1 MKRMKNSRMLRGF
14 TLVEMAIVLAI
25 VALLLAGLLPTI
37 SSQIE
42 QARRNDTRKQISE
55 IQQAL
60 MGFAIINGR
69 LPCPTT
75 TTDPASVNY
84 GKEDSAAICSAN
96 YAAEGYL
103 PWKTLGV
110 SEIDAWGTKRT
121 SNTSPWLG
129 YWRYR
134 VDRNFSSA
142 TPFTLNTGFGTCPSA
157 TTDCLAIQDIGGNGL
172 TSTTERPV
180 AIVFSTGPDLI
191 GNGQNANIGE
201 PNPSFEPAGGIYQ
214 SDVPG
219 KLANGS
225 NFDDIL
231 VWISRPQL
239 FNRMVA
245 AGKLP

>member
-1 MKRMKNSRMLRGF
+1 MNKQVAKDCTNRNMTWGF
-14 TLVEMAIVLAI
+14 SLVEMAIVLAI
-25 VALLLAGLLPTI
+25 VGLLMAGLLPTL

-42 QARRNDTRKQISE
+42 QQRRNETRKQLAE

-60 MGFAIINGR
+60 MGFAVMNGR

-75 TTDPASVNY
+75 ETNPSNSAYGQEATSCPIGSPTTD
-84 GKEDSAAICSAN
+84 
-96 YAAEGYL
+96 GYL

-110 SEIDAWGTKRT
+110 SEIDAWGSKRT
-121 SNTSPWLG
+121 SASSPWSG

-134 VDRNFSSA
+134 THRNFSNASSLI
-142 TPFTLNTGFGTCPSA
+142 TL
-157 TTDCLAIQDIGGNGL
+157 TTDPSSFDALSIIDNNGASL
-172 TSTTERPV
+172 TSSSERPI
-180 AIVFSTGPDLI
+180 AIVYSTGADLTP
-191 GNGQNANIGE
+191 NGQNATFQAT
-201 PNPSFEPAGGIYQ
+201 SATYQ

-219 KLANGS
+219 A

-231 VWISRPQL
+231 IWISRPQL

>member
-1 MKRMKNSRMLRGF
+1 MIITSERRLQSGF
-14 TLVEMAIVLAI
+14 TLVEMAIVLTI
-25 VALLLAGLLPTI
+25 VAILLAGLLPTI

-42 QARRNDTRKQISE
+42 QSRRNDTRKQLEE

-60 MGFAIINGR
+60 IGYAIMNGR

-75 TTDPASVNY
+75 TADPANVNY
-84 GKEDSAAICSAN
+84 GVADAVCTAN
-96 YAAEGYL
+96 AVSEGYL

-110 SEIDAWGTKRT
+110 TETDAWGSKRT
-121 SNTSPWLG
+121 SSASPWTG

-142 TPFTLNTGFGTCPSA
+142 TPFSLTTGFGACPGA
-157 TTDCLAIQDIGGNGL
+157 DCLSVLDNAGNSL

-180 AIVFSTGPDLI
+180 AIVYSTGQNVTAD
-191 GNGQNANIGE
+191 GQNAT
-201 PNPSFEPAGGIYQ
+201 FEPINGVYQ
-214 SDVPG
+214 NDVPG
-219 KLANGS
+219 PT
-225 NFDDIL
+225 FDDIL
-231 VWISRPQL
+231 IWISRPQL

>member
-1 MKRMKNSRMLRGF
+1 MNVNISSSPKLGGF

-37 SSQIE
+37 TGQIE
-42 QARRNDTRKQISE
+42 QQRRNETHKQLAE

-60 MGFAIINGR
+60 LGFAIINGR
-69 LPCPTT
+69 LPCPIDSTIT
-75 TTDPASVNY
+75 NPTNANY
-84 GKEDSAAICSAN
+84 GQEAANCSGN
-96 YAAEGYL
+96 PAAEGYL

-110 SEIDAWGTKRT
+110 TETDAWGTKR
-121 SNTSPWLG
+121 NNAGNPWNG

-134 VDRNFSSA
+134 VDRSFA
-142 TPFTLNTGFGTCPSA
+142 TAFILTTPFSVDNLTVRDSAGNNITGS
-157 TTDCLAIQDIGGNGL
+157 
-172 TSTTERPV
+172 ERPI

-191 GNGQNANIGE
+191 GNLQNANIGE
-201 PNPSFEPAGGIYQ
+201 PGASFEPTNGIYQ

-219 KLANGS
+219 VG
-225 NFDDIL
+225 FDDML